1 MATNLAFL
9 FFSALLFFDKLYII
23 EKRIRV

>member
-9 FFSALLFFDKLYII
+9 FFSALLFIDKLYII